1 MRANSILLYTVYID
15 TSACVL
21 RHTYVCSMIVISGE
35 GMYLHACESNL
46 SSSTGLKAYV
56 WAFAF
61 SSFIDL
67 LKSMHSMLVLNRP
80 AVKKIAE
87 HSCEMV
93 SLTFNDLI

>member
-1 MRANSILLYTVYID
+1 
-15 TSACVL
+15 
-21 RHTYVCSMIVISGE
+21 MIVISGA
-35 GMYLHACESNL
+35 GMYLYESNL

-56 WAFAF
+56 WAIAF
-61 SSFIDL
+61 SSLIGL

-80 AVKKIAE
+80 AVKNIAA